1 MYTLHCDDGI
11 VGVCTT
17 MTTTSPSGTSQQWA
31 TMQVSRWMD
40 IDHHQHN
47 THQCP
52 PPPHHCNTHTSSHI
66 ISSSYSSSSSSNI
79 ISGRFY
85 KYAMQDVL
93 AYQLST
99 HSALQQEVQQ
109 VEALV
114 LEILRTNPF
123 PVPNSNPDVTRILTE
138 FTNNQVG
145 RWMCVGVCG

>member
-1 MYTLHCDDGI
+1 MDG
-11 VGVCTT
+11 
-17 MTTTSPSGTSQQWA
+17 
-31 TMQVSRWMD
+31 D
-40 IDHHQHN
+40 IDWDIVFAITASTVIIILSFILITIIITIITLISIYTISIILYIIINIILINVLLLIIVILIHH
-47 THQCP
+47 
-52 PPPHHCNTHTSSHI
+52 HTSYHHHTHHHHT
-66 ISSSYSSSSSSNI
+66 SSNI

-145 RWMCVGVCG
+145 R